1 MKDWKSIVVVLTAV
15 SLIILLIPTLLVLP
29 SLGKDENGELQ
40 EDLPKQEESEWTAL
54 LNDPAVEVAV
64 YRTGSE
70 EIEKFPLEQYIV
82 GVVASEMPAEFELE
96 ALKAQAVAART
107 YVVRQLNQG
116 NTESLPEGAVVSD
129 SVSHQVFKSEAEL
142 KKQWGSEFEE
152 KINKI
157 RQAVAETAG
166 QVITYDGKP
175 IDASFFS
182 TSNGFTE
189 NSEDYW
195 ENEIPYLRSVESP
208 WDKDSPK
215 FTQEKT
221 FKVQEFEEKLGVKVT
236 SEDIGTVLSR
246 TEGERIEQIK
256 IGGKV
261 FTGREVREKLD
272 LASSDFSWVMRGD
285 EIIVKTEG
293 FGHGV
298 GMSQYGANGM
308 AKEGKTYQDIVKHYY
323 KDVTIAEAEPFL
335 KQYMVKK

>member
-1 MKDWKSIVVVLTAV
+1 MKDWKSIIAVLTAV
-15 SLIILLIPTLLVLP
+15 SLFILLIPALLVLP
-29 SLGKDENGELQ
+29 SLGKDAKGELA
-40 EDLPKQEESEWTAL
+40 EEPKEKSEWTAL

-82 GVVASEMPAEFELE
+82 GVVAAEMPAEFELE
-96 ALKAQAVAART
+96 ALKAQALAART
-107 YVVRQLNQG
+107 YVVRQLNLG
-116 NTESLPEGAVVSD
+116 NTEGLPKGAVVSD

-142 KKQWGSEFEE
+142 KKSWGSEFEE

-157 RQAVAETAG
+157 RQAVAQTAG
-166 QVITYDGKP
+166 QVITYDGQP

-208 WDKDSPK
+208 WDKESPK
-215 FTQEKT
+215 FTQEKSFT
-221 FKVQEFEEKLGVKVT
+221 VQEFEQKLGIKV
-236 SEDIGTVLSR
+236 SKDDIGKVLSR
-246 TEGERIEQIK
+246 TEGERIEQIQ

-261 FTGREVREKLD
+261 FTGREVREKLE
-272 LASSDFSWVMRGD
+272 LASSDFSWVLRGD
-285 EIIVKTEG
+285 EIIVTTEG
-293 FGHGV
+293 YGHGV

-308 AKEGKTYQDIVKHYY
+308 AKAGKTYQDIVTHYY
-323 KDVTIAEAEPFL
+323 QNVTISEAEPFL